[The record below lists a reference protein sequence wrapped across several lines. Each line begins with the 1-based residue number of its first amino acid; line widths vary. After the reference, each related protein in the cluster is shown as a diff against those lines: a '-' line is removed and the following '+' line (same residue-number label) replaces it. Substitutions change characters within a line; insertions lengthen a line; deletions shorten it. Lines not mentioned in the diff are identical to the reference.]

1 MPSHMIFYFD
11 NARLTRAI
19 GAAVEGVVGLDAVPD
34 DLTFAVVTHGR
45 EFVDRALEA
54 VERVARAGRDDFK
67 RQVIIVTADFTLCHR
82 TSPLSSLRDD
92 AVHQLR
98 QHGEA
103 EA

>member
-1 MPSHMIFYFD
+1 MILYIGD
-11 NARLTRAI
+11 ARLMRAV
-19 GAAVEGVVGLDAVPD
+19 GATVEGVIGLDAVPD
-34 DLTFAVVTHGR
+34 DPAPAVVAHGS
-45 EFVDRALEA
+45 ELVNRALEA
-54 VERVARAGRDDFK
+54 VERVARARRDNLEG
-67 RQVIIVTADFTLCHR
+67 QVIIVTADFTLCHR